1 MNPKQ
6 PDPKKESWLR
16 STSLLLAIP
25 SLLVISPLCG
35 LFLGRFADRWL
46 KTTPRLEYAGLALGF
61 LAAIREIYLII
72 RRVKAE
78 QESAR
83 RR

>member
-1 MNPKQ
+1 MDPKQ
-6 PDPKKESWLR
+6 PDPLKDSRLR

-25 SLLVISPLCG
+25 SLLVISPLVG
-35 LFLGRFADRWL
+35 LFMGKFADRWF
-46 KTTPRLEYAGLALGF
+46 KTEPKLMYAGLALGF

>member
-1 MNPKQ
+1 MDPKQ
-6 PDPKKESWLR
+6 PDPKKASLLR

-25 SLLVISPLCG
+25 SLLVISPLVG
-35 LFLGRFADRWL
+35 LFLGRFADRWF
-46 KTTPRLEYAGLALGF
+46 KTEPRLTYAGLALGF
-61 LAAIREIYLII
+61 FAAIREIYLII